1 MTTTACAMSTRLIVV
16 RGLLKADGSG
26 NMTKSAVFVLVL
38 LSAWTGALT
47 VFYLGSVYFHFAN
60 CYQIVW
66 YARWIAQ
73 VGCTPLPA
81 IVF

>member
-1 MTTTACAMSTRLIVV
+1 
-16 RGLLKADGSG
+16 
-26 NMTKSAVFVLVL
+26 MTKSAVVILAL
-38 LSAWTGALT
+38 LAFWLGALT
-47 VFYLGSVYFHFAN
+47 VFYLGGVYSHYFN

-81 IVF
+81 MVF